1 MKKVSLLCLNLLISL
16 SAYAE
21 SDSDYFY
28 QPEAS
33 KFTLL
38 AALGKTSFKQKNYTL
53 NSESEV
59 SGDMTIFNY
68 GAYYGLDSNN
78 AIGILT
84 SFQSIE
90 AKSSTAQ
97 NSISGTDDI
106 DLVYNGKMD
115 WLRYSARFGY
125 SPEKIKYDSN
135 NMRANLVSG
144 GMSAGISV
152 GALLNTESFNYFANV
167 KYSYLF
173 DRFYENSSKKAQG
186 GNSMS
191 VALGAEYYYGHGFIV
206 ASYSYSKSEDSK
218 NTVNSVISKGY
229 SSDTVALEASYKVSE
244 SLSLLST
251 VGMVFVP
258 EHNDDNQGNA
268 VRYYS
273 NLVYAAGFR
282 YAF

>member
-1 MKKVSLLCLNLLISL
+1 MKKVSLLCLSLLISL
-16 SAYAE
+16 SAFAE

-28 QPEAS
+28 QPEES
-33 KFTLL
+33 KVTLL
-38 AALGKTSFKQKNYTL
+38 AALGKTSITKKYYTIT
-53 NSESEV
+53 SESEV
-59 SGDMTIFNY
+59 SGDVTFFNY

-97 NSISGTDDI
+97 NSVSGTDDI
-106 DLVYNGKMD
+106 VLAYIGKLD

-135 NMRANLVSG
+135 DMRANVASG

-152 GALLNTESFNYFANV
+152 GALLNAENFNYFANV

-173 DRFYENSSKKAQG
+173 DRSYENSSKKAQG

-191 VALGAEYYYGHGFIV
+191 VSLGAEYYYGHGFIV

-229 SSDTVALEASYKVSE
+229 SSDIVTLEVSYKVSE

-251 VGMVFVP
+251 FGMVFIP

-268 VRYYS
+268 VRYCSY
-273 NLVYAAGFR
+273 LGYAAGVR